1 MSRRATERQEVFWIS
16 TSEIQAAPGNPFY
29 TRLHELLSEAEFDR
43 KVEDLCEAFYAEG
56 KGRPGIP
63 PGIYMRMLMVGYF
76 EGLHSERGIAR
87 RCADSL
93 SLRGFLGYRATES
106 TPDHS
111 SLSRIRT
118 RLDTE
123 AHEAAFDLVLGI
135 VAKKGLL
142 DGKSLGIDSTT
153 MEANAA
159 LRSIVRR
166 DDGRGYS
173 QFLADLAKEGGI
185 EEPTREDLA

>member
-1 MSRRATERQEVFWIS
+1 MSMSRRATERQEEFWIS
-16 TSEIQAAPGNPFY
+16 TSDLQSAPGNPFY
-29 TRLHELLSEAEFDR
+29 KRLNELLSEADFDR
-43 KVEDLCEAFYAEG
+43 EVEDLCESFYAKG

-76 EGLHSERGIAR
+76 EGFDSERGIAW

-93 SLRGFLGYRATES
+93 SLKEFLGDRATES

-123 AHEAAFDLVLGI
+123 AHQAAFDLMLEI

-142 DGKSLGIDSTT
+142 DGKRRLKPTFPQLRQGPKL
-153 MEANAA
+153 AA
-159 LRSIVRR
+159 
-166 DDGRGYS
+166 
-173 QFLADLAKEGGI
+173 
-185 EEPTREDLA
+185 